1 MKKELNL
8 QSKPMNNNNTQSHM
22 KRKLFCLIAALVLC
36 GTMWAQGYTQH
47 YTPNAHGYETNCP
60 ITAKIQINGVNQ
72 NSTAI
77 ELGAFIGTEVRGS
90 AFISTNNNNTYWI
103 QVYYNPDTET
113 GSSIS
118 FKAYN
123 HDPEVE
129 AEYTTCYSTLAA
141 NGEGYG
147 SQGSPVVLNFLV
159 PYIFTGE
166 GNWSTAT
173 NWQGGVVPDEGNA
186 VEINGNCTMD
196 VDAVM
201 ASVTVNTGKTLTI
214 PNGKTLTAT
223 YALYTTTATQLVI
236 QEGGQLYGNVAN
248 AYATIEKNITAYTGT
263 RDNYY
268 FIASPLVSETPYTNI
283 INLTENNYDLYMFDQ
298 SQTLEWLYIKD
309 YLDEVPIEPGIGF
322 LYANDNNIILKFSGE
337 LNSTVSSTILIKK
350 PGNNIDFKGWN
361 LVGNPFTHNINS
373 NNLYIGSNQVG
384 TIYQISGDAVVP
396 AENVTIK
403 PAEGFFVVA
412 NTNNSTLYFESD
424 GDGDALPVS
433 DLRMEVRSTL
443 RDASLLDRAYVNFN
457 QGTDMPKFAFGDN
470 NVQLYI
476 PQDGKELAVV
486 RSEAQGEIP
495 VNFKTRQNGSY
506 TLNICPENMDLDY
519 LHLIDNMTGAD
530 VDLLATP
537 SYTFN
542 AKKSDYASRFRL
554 VFDANENG
562 ATTGSETF
570 AYFNGSEW
578 QISNMGEA
586 TLQVVDVM
594 GRIVKSETI
603 SGNASVSLNEV
614 PGVYMMRL
622 VSGNDVKVQKV
633 VVR

>member
-8 QSKPMNNNNTQSHM
+8 QSKPMINNNTQSHM

-36 GTMWAQGYTQH
+36 GTMWAQEGHH
-47 YTPNAHGYETNCP
+47 YQFDHGQFYNNMP
-60 ITAKIQINGVNQ
+60 IVAQIQINGVVQ
-72 NSTAI
+72 NSTQI
-77 ELGAFIGTEVRGS
+77 ELGTSVAGDSINGICGS
-90 AFISTNNNNTYWI
+90 EFLTDTLGNAPLVWLQSYYTRENATVSFMIYNHSTNT
-103 QVYYNPDTET
+103 
-113 GSSIS
+113 
-118 FKAYN
+118 
-123 HDPEVE
+123 
-129 AEYTTCYSTLAA
+129 EYTTCYTTKATRP
-141 NGEGYG
+141 NGYG
-147 SQGSPVVLNFLV
+147 TKANPLVLNFLV
-159 PYIFTGE
+159 PYVFTGE
-166 GNWSTAT
+166 GNWSTAS
-173 NWQGGVVPDEGNA
+173 NWQGGVVPADGNA
-186 VEINGNCTMD
+186 VEIDGNCTMD

-457 QGTDMPKFAFGDN
+457 QGTDMPKFAFGDG

-495 VNFKTRQNGSY
+495 VLRTWHWITS
-506 TLNICPENMDLDY
+506 TSSI
-519 LHLIDNMTGAD
+519 I
-530 VDLLATP
+530 
-537 SYTFN
+537 
-542 AKKSDYASRFRL
+542 
-554 VFDANENG
+554 
-562 ATTGSETF
+562 
-570 AYFNGSEW
+570 
-578 QISNMGEA
+578 
-586 TLQVVDVM
+586 
-594 GRIVKSETI
+594 
-603 SGNASVSLNEV
+603 
-614 PGVYMMRL
+614 
-622 VSGNDVKVQKV
+622 
-633 VVR
+633 